1 MAGIDARAIARR
13 LEIKEVIPS
22 RVSFRIENSAPVD
35 ANDLL
40 FLHLR
45 SHSSLESLHKLC
57 DVMIGMSGYPN
68 MNELGRSMKVAL
80 TTVSYVA
87 ESYEYTS

>member
-1 MAGIDARAIARR
+1 M
-13 LEIKEVIPS
+13 
-22 RVSFRIENSAPVD
+22 SFRIENSAPVD

-68 MNELGRSMKVAL
+68 MNELGRLMEDDL
-80 TTVSYVA
+80 NTVSFVA
-87 ESYEYTS
+87 ESYEYMS